1 MSRHWRTLMG
11 TLRRLAGT
19 PLATL
24 VTVSVIGIALSL
36 PAGLYLL
43 LSNLSQASDTMETQP
58 QISLFLKLDA
68 GKDTQRQIE
77 QQLKGHAAIK
87 TFRFVGRDQALKA
100 LSESNGLGDLTA
112 GLPNNPLPDAY
123 VLTARESDVAQ
134 LDKLRSEVS
143 KWPGVETAELDSA
156 WVKRLNAMLDLG
168 QQLTFMLAILLAFG
182 LIAGMGNIIRLQI
195 LTRQEEIEVSK
206 LIGATDRFIRLP
218 FLYHGALQGLLGG
231 LAAWAIIAISTQL
244 LNISVI
250 RLSSLY
256 GSAFRLEGLATGDA
270 AALLGFS
277 AILGWVGAY
286 VAVSHFLRHFHLSH
300 H

>member
-11 TLRRLAGT
+11 TLGHFVST

-24 VTVSVIGIALSL
+24 VTISVMGIALSL

-43 LSNLSQASDTMETQP
+43 LSNLGQASSSLETQA
-58 QISLFLKLDA
+58 QISLFLKPES
-68 GKDTQRQIE
+68 GKNGQNQIE
-77 QQLKGHAAIK
+77 QKLKRHAEIK
-87 TFRFVGRDQALKA
+87 TFRFVGRDQALKE
-100 LSESNGLGDLTA
+100 LSASNGLGDLAA
-112 GLPNNPLPDAY
+112 GLPNNPLPDAFI
-123 VLTARESDVAQ
+123 VTARDNDPAQ
-134 LDKLRSEVS
+134 LDKLRLEISQ
-143 KWPGVETAELDSA
+143 WPGVEAAELDSA
-156 WVKRLNAMLDLG
+156 WARRLNAMLYLG

-182 LIAGMGNIIRLQI
+182 LVAGMGNIIRLQI
-195 LTRQEEIEVSK
+195 LTRLDEIEVSK

-231 LAAWAIIAISTQL
+231 LAGWGIITLGAQL
-244 LNISVI
+244 LNLSVT
-250 RLSSLY
+250 RLTNLY
-256 GSAFRLEGLATGDA
+256 GSNFQLEGLALADA

-286 VAVSHFLRHFHLSH
+286 IAVSHFLRHFQRSH

>member
-43 LSNLSQASDTMETQP
+43 LSNLSQAGDTMETQP

-123 VLTARESDVAQ
+123 VLTAKESDVAQ

-231 LAAWAIIAISTQL
+231 LAAWVIIAISTQL
-244 LNISVI
+244 LNVSVI

-270 AALLGFS
+270 VALLGFS

>member
-1 MSRHWRTLMG
+1 MNRHWRTLMG

-100 LSESNGLGDLTA
+100 LSDSNGLGDLTA

-168 QQLTFMLAILLAFG
+168 RQLTFMLAILLAFG

-244 LNISVI
+244 LNVSVI

-270 AALLGFS
+270 VVLLGFS

-286 VAVSHFLRHFHLSH
+286 VAVSHFLRHFHLSRH
-300 H
+300 

>member
-43 LSNLSQASDTMETQP
+43 LSNLSQAGDTLETQP

-68 GKDTQRQIE
+68 GKDTQRKIE
-77 QQLKGHAAIK
+77 QQLKSHAAIK
-87 TFRFVGRDQALKA
+87 TFRFVGRDQALKELTA
-100 LSESNGLGDLTA
+100 SNGLGDLTA
-112 GLPNNPLPDAY
+112 GLSNNPLPDAY
-123 VLTARESDVAQ
+123 ILTAKESDAAQ

-182 LIAGMGNIIRLQI
+182 LVAGMGNIIRLQI

-231 LAAWAIIAISTQL
+231 LAAWVIITFSTQL
-244 LNISVI
+244 LNVSVI

-256 GSAFRLEGLATGDA
+256 GSAFRLEGLAMGDA

-286 VAVSHFLRHFHLSH
+286 IAVSHFLRHFHLSH

>member
-1 MSRHWRTLMG
+1 MSRHWRTLMA
-11 TLRRLAGT
+11 TLRRFAAT

-43 LSNLSQASDTMETQP
+43 LSNLGQAASALEAQP

-68 GKDTQRQIE
+68 GKEALRKIE
-77 QQLKGHAAIK
+77 SQLKTHAAIK
-87 TFRFVGRDQALKA
+87 TFRFVGRDQALKE
-100 LSESNGLGDLTA
+100 LSAGNGLGDLAA

-123 VLTARESDVAQ
+123 IITARENDAAQ
-134 LDKLRSEVS
+134 LEKLRLQVS
-143 KWPGVETAELDSA
+143 KWPGVESAELDSA
-156 WVKRLNAMLDLG
+156 WVRRLNAMLDIG
-168 QQLTFMLAILLAFG
+168 RQLTFMLAILLAFG
-182 LIAGMGNIIRLQI
+182 LVAGMGNIIRLQI

-231 LAAWAIIAISTQL
+231 LAAWAIIAISAQL
-244 LNISVI
+244 LDFSVTS
-250 RLSSLY
+250 LAALY
-256 GSAFRLEGLATGDA
+256 GSSFHLDVLPLGDA
-270 AALLGFS
+270 AALLGF
-277 AILGWVGAY
+277 ATILGWIGAY
-286 VAVSHFLRHFHLSH
+286 LAVSHFLRHFHISH

>member
-1 MSRHWRTLMG
+1 MSRHWHTLMG

-100 LSESNGLGDLTA
+100 LSDSNGLGDLTA

-134 LDKLRSEVS
+134 LDKLRSDVS

-168 QQLTFMLAILLAFG
+168 RQLTFMLAILLAFG

-244 LNISVI
+244 LNVSVI

-270 AALLGFS
+270 VVLLGFS

-286 VAVSHFLRHFHLSH
+286 VAVSHFLRHFHLSRH
-300 H
+300 

>member
-11 TLRRLAGT
+11 TLGHFVST

-24 VTVSVIGIALSL
+24 VTISVMGIALSL

-43 LSNLSQASDTMETQP
+43 LSNLGQASSSLETQA
-58 QISLFLKLDA
+58 QISLFLKPES
-68 GKDTQRQIE
+68 GKNGQNQIE
-77 QQLKGHAAIK
+77 QKLKRHAEIK
-87 TFRFVGRDQALKA
+87 TFRFVGRDQALKE
-100 LSESNGLGDLTA
+100 LSASNGLGDLAA
-112 GLPNNPLPDAY
+112 GLPNNPLPDAFII
-123 VLTARESDVAQ
+123 TARDNDADQ
-134 LDKLRSEVS
+134 LDKLRLEISQ
-143 KWPGVETAELDSA
+143 WPGVEAAELDSA
-156 WVKRLNAMLDLG
+156 WARRLNAMLYLG

-182 LIAGMGNIIRLQI
+182 LVAGMGNIIRLQI
-195 LTRQEEIEVSK
+195 LTRLDEIEVSK

-231 LAAWAIIAISTQL
+231 LTGWGIITLGAQL
-244 LNISVI
+244 LNLSVT
-250 RLSSLY
+250 RLTNLY
-256 GSAFRLEGLATGDA
+256 GSNFQLEGLALADA

-286 VAVSHFLRHFHLSH
+286 IAVSHFLRHFQRSH